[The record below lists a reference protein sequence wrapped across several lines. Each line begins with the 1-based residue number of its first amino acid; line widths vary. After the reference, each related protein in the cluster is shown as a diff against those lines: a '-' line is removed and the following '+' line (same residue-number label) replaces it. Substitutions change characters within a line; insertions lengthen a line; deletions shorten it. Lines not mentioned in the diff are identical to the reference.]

1 MFDLEDCMHEPHVY
15 QQVWPATEE
24 ESLSCKEREATESI
38 VLLWQLGR
46 VAILLVTFPE
56 GCLVFV
62 LCSCSTVGL
71 QLVESQDTDRTQRTY
86 HREDWKS
93 HAFTLLGPSQIVQK
107 ARKWLLE
114 NKGSS
119 ISNEESVGW

>member
-1 MFDLEDCMHEPHVY
+1 MACNRGRNSEL
-15 QQVWPATEE
+15 QR
-24 ESLSCKEREATESI
+24 EREAIENI

-46 VAILLVTFPE
+46 VAILLAMFPE
-56 GCLVFV
+56 GCLVLV
-62 LCSCSTVGL
+62 PCSCSTVGL

-93 HAFTLLGPSQIVQK
+93 HAFILLGPSHIVQK

-114 NKGSS
+114 
-119 ISNEESVGW
+119 IYLQ